1 MLKASVVSLY
11 TWAIWLSSSA
21 ALPDSQ
27 ELEVKSESRLEA
39 LFKELHKDIKVKES
53 SKHTEVLIQPD
64 GITAGSQSPMLRR
77 EPEVHASF
85 FEQGQKAVPKIDVFL
100 INLDRRPD
108 RCQFMV
114 RQLDNA
120 PHHVQRIVPV
130 DTCELKNDTIVNVG
144 ARDHR
149 YERSLFCTNYRI
161 WQKAMKSDADFLMVI
176 EDDATLS
183 QKFWAQVHSFVQN
196 CDHFDYVTVDSWKG
210 GDKSLQKYERV
221 PVCESVGHP
230 MMFRPLPT
238 WGKDYWG
245 TQVQLIRKSFLPRLL
260 ELAQAFGVAPLDSWW
275 MEHIGG
281 DNDRAFSWQPN
292 IAPQAS
298 AVSQLKH
305 KDNFSKLMLELSQ
318 RIAHSEVSP
327 AFLQHY
333 VSTKFACPSPP
344 TV

>member
-1 MLKASVVSLY
+1 MLKVSVLSLCS
-11 TWAIWLSSSA
+11 WVIWISSSSA
-21 ALPDSQ
+21 LPDQ
-27 ELEVKSESRLEA
+27 EVEGKSESKLEA
-39 LFKELHKDIKVKES
+39 LLKELHKDIKGKKRSE
-53 SKHTEVLIQPD
+53 HTEVLIQAD

-85 FEQGQKAVPKIDVFL
+85 FEQGQKTVPKIDVFV
-100 INLDRRPD
+100 INLDSRPV
-108 RCQFMV
+108 RCHFML

-120 PHHVQRIVPV
+120 PHQVQRIVPV
-130 DTCELKNDTIVNVG
+130 DSCELKNDTIVNVG
-144 ARDHR
+144 ERDHR

-161 WQKAMKSDADFLMVI
+161 WQKATKSDADFVMIL

-230 MMFRPLPT
+230 MTFRPLPT

-292 IAPQAS
+292 IAPQAA

-305 KDNFSKLMLELSQ
+305 KDHFSTFMLGLSQ
-318 RIAHSEVSP
+318 RIGHSEASL

-333 VSTKFACPSPP
+333 VSTKFACPSLP